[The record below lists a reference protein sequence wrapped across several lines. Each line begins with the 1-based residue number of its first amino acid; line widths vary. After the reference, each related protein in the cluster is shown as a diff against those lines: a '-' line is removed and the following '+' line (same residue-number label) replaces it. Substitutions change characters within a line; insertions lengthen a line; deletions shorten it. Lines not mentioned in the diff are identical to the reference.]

1 MRKFT
6 ELVYCSLDE
15 IVTMMN
21 LGSAVSTADPDM
33 SELPYVTITIK
44 YTTLE
49 GVKADGA
56 TRCFAWPKI
65 ELKDK
70 SAITNTGLKNAIKE
84 TRFDFR
90 TGGTSELKIK
100 YNIETLVAQNN
111 CAAISEAYTAKIY
124 GD

>member
-1 MRKFT
+1 MAAK
-6 ELVYCSLDE
+6 E
-15 IVTMMN
+15 IQF
-21 LGSAVSTADPDM
+21 G
-33 SELPYVTITIK
+33 
-44 YTTLE
+44 
-49 GVKADGA
+49 DGA
-56 TRCFAWPKI
+56 RAKMLDGVNVLANAVKVTLGPKGRNVVLEKSFGSPTVTKDGVSVAKEI